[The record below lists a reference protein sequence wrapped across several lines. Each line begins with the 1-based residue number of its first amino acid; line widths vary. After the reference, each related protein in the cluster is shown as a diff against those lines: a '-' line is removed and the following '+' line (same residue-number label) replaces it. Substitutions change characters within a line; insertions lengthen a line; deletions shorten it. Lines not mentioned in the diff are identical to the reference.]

1 MEKKTVFTREDYNK
15 LSEELNRLKTEGRDD
30 IAEKIKEA
38 RSHGD
43 LSENAEYDEAMN
55 EQAKL
60 EAEIAKLEADLRNAK
75 ILDETELTTEFVR
88 IGSKVKLYDMDFEE
102 EVEYKIQ
109 IFKLLNSRKKFISA
123 IVKASFSAL
132 KELGFEVSKTHG
144 TKELIYDIINTI
156 ISDLLLTKQNLEEG
170 LNAEELFDFEKSAHI
185 KSLSRSL
192 IKETF
197 CLKYDDCNGTLLCKN
212 FQPELIYTDENG
224 NKNIIT
230 TFSDLF

>member
-102 EVEYKIQ
+102 EVEYKI
-109 IFKLLNSRKKFISA
+109 
-123 IVKASFSAL
+123 
-132 KELGFEVSKTHG
+132 LGKSDLDNGV
-144 TKELIYDIINTI
+144 
-156 ISDLLLTKQNLEEG
+156 ISDLSPVGSAVMGKKVGDIAEVMTPSGKVIKMEILEIS
-170 LNAEELFDFEKSAHI
+170 K
-185 KSLSRSL
+185 
-192 IKETF
+192 
-197 CLKYDDCNGTLLCKN
+197 
-212 FQPELIYTDENG
+212 
-224 NKNIIT
+224 
-230 TFSDLF
+230 

>member
-60 EAEIAKLEADLRNAK
+60 EAESAKLEADLRKAK
-75 ILDETELTTEFVR
+75 ILDETELTSEFVR

-102 EVEYKIQ
+102 EVEYKI
-109 IFKLLNSRKKFISA
+109 
-123 IVKASFSAL
+123 
-132 KELGFEVSKTHG
+132 LGKS
-144 TKELIYDIINTI
+144 DIENNI
-156 ISDLLLTKQNLEEG
+156 ISDLSPVGSAVMGKKVGDIADVMTPSGKVIKMEILEIS
-170 LNAEELFDFEKSAHI
+170 K
-185 KSLSRSL
+185 
-192 IKETF
+192 
-197 CLKYDDCNGTLLCKN
+197 
-212 FQPELIYTDENG
+212 
-224 NKNIIT
+224 
-230 TFSDLF
+230 

>member
-75 ILDETELTTEFVR
+75 ILDETELTNEFVR

-102 EVEYKIQ
+102 EVEYKI
-109 IFKLLNSRKKFISA
+109 
-123 IVKASFSAL
+123 
-132 KELGFEVSKTHG
+132 LGKS
-144 TKELIYDIINTI
+144 DIENNI
-156 ISDLLLTKQNLEEG
+156 ISDLSPVGSAIMGKKVG
-170 LNAEELFDFEKSAHI
+170 DIAEVMTPSGKVI
-185 KSLSRSL
+185 KMEILAIS
-192 IKETF
+192 K
-197 CLKYDDCNGTLLCKN
+197 
-212 FQPELIYTDENG
+212 
-224 NKNIIT
+224 
-230 TFSDLF
+230 

>member
-102 EVEYKIQ
+102 EVEYKI
-109 IFKLLNSRKKFISA
+109 
-123 IVKASFSAL
+123 
-132 KELGFEVSKTHG
+132 LGKS
-144 TKELIYDIINTI
+144 DINNGI
-156 ISDLLLTKQNLEEG
+156 ISDLSPVGSAIMGKKVG
-170 LNAEELFDFEKSAHI
+170 DIAEVMTPSGKVI
-185 KSLSRSL
+185 KMEVLAIS
-192 IKETF
+192 K
-197 CLKYDDCNGTLLCKN
+197 
-212 FQPELIYTDENG
+212 
-224 NKNIIT
+224 
-230 TFSDLF
+230 

>member
-102 EVEYKIQ
+102 EVEYKI
-109 IFKLLNSRKKFISA
+109 
-123 IVKASFSAL
+123 
-132 KELGFEVSKTHG
+132 LGKSDLE
-144 TKELIYDIINTI
+144 NNI
-156 ISDLLLTKQNLEEG
+156 ISDLSPVGSAVMGKKVGDIAEVLTPSGKVIKMEILEIS
-170 LNAEELFDFEKSAHI
+170 K
-185 KSLSRSL
+185 
-192 IKETF
+192 
-197 CLKYDDCNGTLLCKN
+197 
-212 FQPELIYTDENG
+212 
-224 NKNIIT
+224 
-230 TFSDLF
+230 